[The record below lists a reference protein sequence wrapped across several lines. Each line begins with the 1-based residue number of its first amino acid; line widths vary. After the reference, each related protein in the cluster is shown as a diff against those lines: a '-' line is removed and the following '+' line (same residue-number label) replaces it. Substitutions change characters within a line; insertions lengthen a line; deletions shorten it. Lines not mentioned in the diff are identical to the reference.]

1 MEKDPS
7 PEKMEVDQE
16 NGRIQFPKIRIS
28 MKVNKKN
35 LSKMLKLK
43 LKSRKNKKENK
54 RDLREDLNF
63 CHPIRRS

>member
-43 LKSRKNKKENK
+43 LKSRKK
-54 RDLREDLNF
+54 
-63 CHPIRRS
+63 